1 VTVSDTA
8 ISSQIATEVN
18 ASQAG
23 ATATTVP
30 EKGEAKKSQVSE
42 FDKVLEEKLESSQTQ
57 TEQDVL
63 QQQSLVDINSLLNAN
78 PLLSSPANPLTANSG
93 KYLPAQLSPEQQSLD
108 DILLASANPNLA
120 KNLLADGT
128 LKQPA
133 AMANLSSNAAVLRV
147 GGEIPIDEEF
157 LANQLSSS
165 LNDKNVLTT
174 KQVNAQLFN
183 QFMNQALT
191 KQQPVV
197 DNTVLAGAAPG
208 IIVNQ
213 SLSVNYSEAVLPAIT
228 VSPQNSQ
235 WNAQV
240 GDRINWMVN
249 NNMQRAEIR
258 LDPPELGKLDIQLNI
273 SKDNQASI
281 LIHVTN
287 ATAKEAIES
296 ALPRLREMFEQQGL
310 DLANVD
316 VSQQN
321 TQQQSAFE
329 QFENEDN
336 TNNSQNNS
344 YGGDLNGESSE
355 DDILA
360 VTNLQANYS
369 TNLLD
374 LFA

>member
-1 VTVSDTA
+1 MSDTA

-23 ATATTVP
+23 GAATTVP
-30 EKGEAKKSQVSE
+30 EKGAARKTQVSE

-78 PLLSSPANPLTANSG
+78 PLLSSPANPITANSG
-93 KYLPAQLSPEQQSLD
+93 KYLPAPLSPEQQSLD

-133 AMANLSSNAAVLRV
+133 ALANLSPNAAMLRV

-157 LANQLSSS
+157 LASQLNSS
-165 LNDKNVLTT
+165 LNDKDVLTT

-183 QFMNQALT
+183 QLMNQALT

-197 DNTVLAGAAPG
+197 DNTVLTGAAPG

-273 SKDNQASI
+273 SKENQASI

-321 TQQQSAFE
+321 MQQQQSAFE

-336 TNNSQNNS
+336 TNNNQNNS

-360 VTNLQANYS
+360 VTNLQANYN

>member
-1 VTVSDTA
+1 MSDTA
-8 ISSQIATEVN
+8 IPSQIATEVN
-18 ASQAG
+18 ASQARG
-23 ATATTVP
+23 TATTVP
-30 EKGEAKKSQVSE
+30 EKGAAAKTQVSE
-42 FDKVLEEKLESSQTQ
+42 FDKVLEEKLESPKTQ

-93 KYLPAQLSPEQQSLD
+93 KFLPAQLSPEQQSLD

-133 AMANLSSNAAVLRV
+133 ALANLSPNAAVLGV
-147 GGEIPIDEEF
+147 GGELPIDEDF

-191 KQQPVV
+191 KSQPVV

-208 IIVNQ
+208 VIVNQ
-213 SLSVNYSEAVLPAIT
+213 SLSANYSEAVLPAIT

-240 GDRINWMVN
+240 GDRISWMVN

-321 TQQQSAFE
+321 TQQQQSAFE

>member
-1 VTVSDTA
+1 MP
-8 ISSQIATEVN
+8 
-18 ASQAG
+18 AS
-23 ATATTVP
+23 
-30 EKGEAKKSQVSE
+30 
-42 FDKVLEEKLESSQTQ
+42 
-57 TEQDVL
+57 
-63 QQQSLVDINSLLNAN
+63 
-78 PLLSSPANPLTANSG
+78 
-93 KYLPAQLSPEQQSLD
+93 LSPEQQSLD
-108 DILLASANPNLA
+108 DILLATANPNLA

-133 AMANLSSNAAVLRV
+133 ALANLSPNAAVLRV
-147 GGEIPIDEEF
+147 GAEMPIDEEF
-157 LANQLSSS
+157 LASQLSSS

-183 QFMNQALT
+183 HFMNQALT

-321 TQQQSAFE
+321 MQQQQSAFE

-336 TNNSQNNS
+336 TNNSENS
-344 YGGDLNGESSE
+344 RYGGDLNGESSE
-355 DDILA
+355 DDVLA
-360 VTNLQANYS
+360 VTHLQANDS
-369 TNLLD
+369 INLLD